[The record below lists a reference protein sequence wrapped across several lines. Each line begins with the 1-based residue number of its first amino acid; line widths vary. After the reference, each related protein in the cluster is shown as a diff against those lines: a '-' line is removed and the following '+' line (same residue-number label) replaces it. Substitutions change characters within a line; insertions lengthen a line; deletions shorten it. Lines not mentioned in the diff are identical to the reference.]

1 VLGQPWVWIQVAC
14 GTDAAFP
21 PVTDVGASCEPGS
34 VPTTLRIYLE
44 QGRTKVFANALD
56 WPGWSRW
63 AKNDETAIDELL
75 AYAERYSAVAVRAG
89 ARFPTSHDVVVVERV
104 PGDTTTDFGAPS
116 TPSSSDAV
124 DLAPKALAAQVA
136 LVRASWDV
144 LDDVVA
150 SAPEA
155 LRKGPRGGGRDRD
168 AVVDHVREAERAY
181 ARKLGVRHPPYRSA
195 ADVTAMRDE
204 LTAAL
209 LAGATDGPW
218 PPPYAMRRIAWHVL
232 DHAWE
237 IEDKS

>member
-1 VLGQPWVWIQVAC
+1 M
-14 GTDAAFP
+14 
-21 PVTDVGASCEPGS
+21 
-34 VPTTLRIYLE
+34 PTTLRLYLE

-63 AKNDETAIDELL
+63 ARTDEAAIDELL
-75 AYAERYSAVAVRAG
+75 SYADRYGDVAVRAG
-89 ARFPTSHDVVVVERV
+89 VHVPAAHDVVVVDRV
-104 PGDTTTDFGAPS
+104 PCDTTTDFGAPS
-116 TPSSSDAV
+116 TPSSYDAV
-124 DLAPKALAAQVA
+124 DLTPKELASQVA

-144 LDDVVA
+144 LDDVAA

-181 ARKLGVRHPPYRSA
+181 ARKLGVRHPPYKA
-195 ADVTAMRDE
+195 VADVTAMRDD

-209 LAGATDGPW
+209 LAGAAEGPW
-218 PPPYAMRRIAWHVL
+218 SPAYAMRRIAWHVL

-237 IEDKS
+237 IEDKSS

>member
-1 VLGQPWVWIQVAC
+1 
-14 GTDAAFP
+14 
-21 PVTDVGASCEPGS
+21 

-63 AKNDETAIDELL
+63 AKTDEAAVDELL
-75 AYAERYSAVAVRAG
+75 SYAERYAGVAVRAG
-89 ARFPTSHDVVVVERV
+89 VRFPAAHHVAVVERV
-104 PGDTTTDFGAPS
+104 PGDATTDFGALS
-116 TPSSSDAV
+116 TPSSFDAGALEPK
-124 DLAPKALAAQVA
+124 DLARQVA
-136 LVRASWDV
+136 LMRASWDL
-144 LDDVVA
+144 LDVVVA
-150 SAPEA
+150 SAPET

-181 ARKLGVRHPPYRSA
+181 ARKLGVRHPPYKSA
-195 ADVTAMRDE
+195 ADVTAMRED

-218 PPPYAMRRIAWHVL
+218 SPAYAMRRIAWHVL

-237 IEDKS
+237 IEDRSE

>member
-1 VLGQPWVWIQVAC
+1 M
-14 GTDAAFP
+14 
-21 PVTDVGASCEPGS
+21 
-34 VPTTLRIYLE
+34 PTTLRIYLE

-63 AKNDETAIDELL
+63 AKTDEAAIDELL
-75 AYAERYSAVAVRAG
+75 SYAERYAVVAVRAG
-89 ARFPTSHDVVVVERV
+89 VRFPVSHDAAVVERV

-116 TPSSSDAV
+116 TPSSLDGDA
-124 DLAPKALAAQVA
+124 LAPKALATQVA
-136 LVRASWDV
+136 LVRASWDL

-150 SAPEA
+150 SAPEM

-181 ARKLGVRHPPYRSA
+181 ARKLGVRHPPYKSA
-195 ADVTAMRDE
+195 ADVSAMRDD

-209 LAGATDGPW
+209 LAGAAEGPW
-218 PPPYAMRRIAWHVL
+218 SPAYAMRRIAWHVL

>member
-63 AKNDETAIDELL
+63 AKNDEAAIDELL
-75 AYAERYSAVAVRAG
+75 AYAERYAAVAVRAG
-89 ARFPTSHDVVVVERV
+89 VRFPASHDVVVVERV

-116 TPSSSDAV
+116 TPSSLDAEV
-124 DLAPKALAAQVA
+124 LAPNVLARQVA
-136 LVRASWDV
+136 LLRASWDL
-144 LDDVVA
+144 LDDVA
-150 SAPEA
+150 ATAPEG

-168 AVVDHVREAERAY
+168 AVVAHVREAERAY
-181 ARKLGVRHPPYRSA
+181 ARKLGVRHPPYTSA
-195 ADVTAMRDE
+195 DDVTAMRDD

-209 LAGATDGPW
+209 LAGSAEGPW
-218 PPPYAMRRIAWHVL
+218 SSAYAMRRIAWHVL